1 MPILELRCV
10 GMAMSVAGKRTS
22 QIHGSPQRLEGKL
35 MSERTFDSLGENVQG
50 QIQEAAGKMT
60 GDDELE
66 AEGKR
71 LRTEAE
77 GGDQDE
83 TETYSFPPE

>member
-1 MPILELRCV
+1 
-10 GMAMSVAGKRTS
+10 MSVAGKRTS
-22 QIHGSPQRLEGKL
+22 QVHGWSQQLEGNL
-35 MSERTFDSLGENVQG
+35 MSERTFDSLGENVHG
-50 QIQEAAGKMT
+50 HIKEAAAKMT

-83 TETYSFPPE
+83 TEAYSFPPE